1 MVAEAARVDR
11 GTGQLPGGLLRSFT
25 KDRGRLVLEDTR
37 RFMATAMV
45 SGSEDR
51 TSRTQSRKPASLGDH
66 RAQSFQAVELS
77 PKRGIFGQQLKVFF
91 FERHLA
97 SIRLR
102 LLFPNSFGLLQP
114 RQVRFAV
121 AIVGVAEDF
130 GATRIGAED
139 LPVKAA
145 FLGDDTFVQIDAV
158 SRKRLVL
165 VPFQVFDQGID
176 MLLGD
181 LDAAFAGAPRHQ
193 VSLRDDR
200 LMTLAAG
207 RLPICSSRSMAA

>member
-1 MVAEAARVDR
+1 MI
-11 GTGQLPGGLLRSFT
+11 TWSP
-25 KDRGRLVLEDTR
+25 KRLVWTEVTASSKDDCSDRSPRTGAVWSSKTPR
-37 RFMATAMV
+37 RFMAPAMV
-45 SGSEDR
+45 SGSEDQ
-51 TSRTQSRKPASLGDH
+51 TSRTQSRRPASLGDH

-77 PKRGIFGQQLKVFF
+77 PKRGILGQQLKVFF

-102 LLFPNSFGLLQP
+102 FLFPNSFGLLQP

-165 VPFQVFDQGID
+165 VPFQVFRSGHRH
-176 MLLGD
+176 
-181 LDAAFAGAPRHQ
+181 AP
-193 VSLRDDR
+193 
-200 LMTLAAG
+200 G
-207 RLPICSSRSMAA
+207 RSRRRFLPVPRAIRCPSPTTG

>member
-1 MVAEAARVDR
+1 MI
-11 GTGQLPGGLLRSFT
+11 TWSP
-25 KDRGRLVLEDTR
+25 KRLVWTEVTASSKEDCSDRSPRTG
-37 RFMATAMV
+37 AVWSSKTPAV
-45 SGSEDR
+45 SWPLPWCPAPR
-51 TSRTQSRKPASLGDH
+51 TTSRTQSRKPVSLGDH

-77 PKRGIFGQQLKVFF
+77 PKRGILGQQLKVFF

-102 LLFPNSFGLLQP
+102 FLFPNSFGLLQP
-114 RQVRFAV
+114 GQVRFAV

-145 FLGDDTFVQIDAV
+145 FLGHDTFVQIDAV

-165 VPFQVFDQGID
+165 VPFQVFRSGHRH
-176 MLLGD
+176 
-181 LDAAFAGAPRHQ
+181 AP
-193 VSLRDDR
+193 
-200 LMTLAAG
+200 G
-207 RLPICSSRSMAA
+207 RSRRCFLPVPRAIRCPSPTTG